1 MLFCWGWVL
10 MGNNLPALH
19 KCFPGRTL
27 VWLGFWW
34 FQGTHHV
41 SAFAKKQT
49 YLDLMGIRLGCHIH
63 VPGHSLVYSM
73 LKQ

>member
-10 MGNNLPALH
+10 MGNNLSALH
-19 KCFPGRTL
+19 ECFEEL
-27 VWLGFWW
+27 WLGFWW
-34 FQGTHHV
+34 FLGTHHV

-49 YLDLMGIRLGCHIH
+49 CLDLMGIRLGCHIH
-63 VPGHSLVYSM
+63 VPRHSLVYCT